1 MEGCWIK
8 VRAVRPDKR
17 VHLRIQPNLLE
28 NGLVTERS
36 VHRPGEHRSKIDFPD
51 QSIAKCQSQTI
62 WANNLKSRDT
72 MESMKHGGS
81 YESGSMGKGSA
92 PACNR
97 SQSALNSD

>member
-1 MEGCWIK
+1 MEGRRIK

-17 VHLRIQPNLLE
+17 VHLRIQPNLLK
-28 NGLVTERS
+28 NSLVTEGA
-36 VHRPGEHRSKIDFPD
+36 VHCSGEHRTKIDFSD
-51 QSIAKCQSQTI
+51 QSIAKCQSQTV

-72 MESMKHGGS
+72 MESMNHGGS